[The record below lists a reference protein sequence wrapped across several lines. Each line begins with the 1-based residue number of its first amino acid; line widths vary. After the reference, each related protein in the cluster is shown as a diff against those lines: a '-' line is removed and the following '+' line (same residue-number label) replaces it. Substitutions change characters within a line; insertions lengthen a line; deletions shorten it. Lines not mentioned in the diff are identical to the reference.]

1 MVAAVSADSGARQCR
16 TCTRVIVLLHDP
28 PTMGRKPVW
37 RAFEEIAPLEFAAP
51 VDTLGEEHA
60 TIPNFSWGR
69 RVSAVHL
76 AHGQNNVNLLIPHV
90 C

>member
-1 MVAAVSADSGARQCR
+1 MAAALGDNVGAKQCR
-16 TCTRVIVLLHDP
+16 TCTRIIVLLHDP
-28 PTMGRKPVW
+28 PIMGRKPVW
-37 RAFEEIAPLEFAAP
+37 RAFEEIAPLEFATP

-60 TIPNFSWGR
+60 TIPNLSWGR

-76 AHGQNNVNLLIPHV
+76 AHGQTNINLLIPHV